1 MLRKQWS
8 HYQINVTFLNKV
20 KVRIFIGAEEEEEE
34 FQPTTTNEE
43 VMNAILKISL
53 ETALAIQKTS

>member
-1 MLRKQWS
+1 MVTTY
-8 HYQINVTFLNKV
+8 YQINVTCLNKV
-20 KVRIFIGAEEEEEE
+20 KVHIFLGAEEEE
-34 FQPTTTNEE
+34 FHSTITNEE